1 VVEFLVSKFETLN
14 KTTLLS
20 HTQKQTTTKK
30 TDMSTNVTERK
41 IWIHTASPTWCLQRH
56 PKHVMKKG
64 SLINKCCWENWV
76 SYKHAENWS

>member
-30 TDMSTNVTERK
+30 NRHEYQCNRTEDMNPHSFTHLVFTKAPKTRDEERQP
-41 IWIHTASPTWCLQRH
+41 H
-56 PKHVMKKG
+56 
-64 SLINKCCWENWV
+64 
-76 SYKHAENWS
+76 